1 MIQNLIVEGDND
13 IHLITRLCLVK
24 GITAI
29 RGYEN
34 EAEYKNEFVTKA
46 GGKEKAKKEL
56 RFALKKNNESNNNIG
71 IVIDADFET
80 ENPVVDTW
88 LSIRHI
94 LSEFGYENLPKIP
107 NPKGTI
113 IEQEDKAKIGV
124 WIMPNN
130 ANAGYLEHFFQDL
143 ILENDEFLLEAA
155 QITEGFVK
163 NNRNRFSETALQKAK
178 VHTWLSW
185 QQKPELPMGF
195 ALKEYDA
202 LFDLNKEIVQDFFDW
217 FIRIFDVQL
226 NDSHLVLIDT
236 PQ

>member
-1 MIQNLIVEGDND
+1 MKQKLIVEGDND
-13 IHLITRLCLVK
+13 IHLITRVCLLK
-24 GITAI
+24 GIIAI
-29 RGYEN
+29 RGYEDT
-34 EAEYKNEFVTKA
+34 AEYKRQFVAKA
-46 GGKEKAKKEL
+46 GGKAEVKMAL
-56 RFALKKNNESNNNIG
+56 RKLLDNNIKG
-71 IVIDADFET
+71 LANIGVVLDADFET
-80 ENPVVDTW
+80 ENPAIDTW

-94 LSEFGYENLPKIP
+94 LSEFGYENLPKTP
-107 NPKGTI
+107 NPKGTV
-113 IEQEDKAKIGV
+113 IEQEEKAKIGV

-130 ANAGYLEHFFQDL
+130 VKEGYLEHFFQDL

-195 ALKEYDA
+195 ALKEYDV

-226 NDSHLVLIDT
+226 NDS
-236 PQ
+236 Q